1 MLNAREAR
9 EKYRIPESTFLALR
23 ARVSGI
29 RSLTDKDG
37 ESIKDTKGLQI
48 ILAVYDV
55 PGLTDKQ
62 RQALY
67 EYLGVGK
74 SIRNMN
80 KAAARAKLER
90 LRKKSGN

>member
-1 MLNAREAR
+1 M
-9 EKYRIPESTFLALR
+9 
-23 ARVSGI
+23 
-29 RSLTDKDG
+29 
-37 ESIKDTKGLQI
+37 QI